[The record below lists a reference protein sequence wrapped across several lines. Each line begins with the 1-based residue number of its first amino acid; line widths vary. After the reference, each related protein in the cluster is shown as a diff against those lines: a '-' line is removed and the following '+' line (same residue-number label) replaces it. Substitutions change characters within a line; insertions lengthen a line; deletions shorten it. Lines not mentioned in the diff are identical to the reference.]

1 MTREEET
8 DGDIG
13 LDIDPSED
21 VDGDH
26 LDRLIARVVEENI
39 AYQDFNL
46 QRVID
51 QRSRVRYVYCWLAGQ
66 PSAAIEEVR
75 RRLNV
80 GGIDMRTVNTGH
92 QELPGTLRAS
102 SLRVVFDNDKD
113 GEAFMSLNMAAIE
126 DRARQTADILVP
138 NAQAGE
144 VPLANQ
150 AVEPDGFDP
159 LQDDHRDSLSQCCL
173 AGRRTGNRR
182 SRDGGRN
189 QTS

>member
-1 MTREEET
+1 
-8 DGDIG
+8 
-13 LDIDPSED
+13 
-21 VDGDH
+21 
-26 LDRLIARVVEENI
+26 
-39 AYQDFNL
+39 
-46 QRVID
+46 
-51 QRSRVRYVYCWLAGQ
+51 
-66 PSAAIEEVR
+66 
-75 RRLNV
+75 
-80 GGIDMRTVNTGH
+80 
-92 QELPGTLRAS
+92 
-102 SLRVVFDNDKD
+102 
-113 GEAFMSLNMAAIE
+113 MAAIE